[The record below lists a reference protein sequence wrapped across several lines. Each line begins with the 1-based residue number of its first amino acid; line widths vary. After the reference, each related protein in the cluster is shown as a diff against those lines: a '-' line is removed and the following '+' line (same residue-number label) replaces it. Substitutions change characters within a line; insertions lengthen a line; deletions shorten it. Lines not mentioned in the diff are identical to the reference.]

1 MTKYIIPSI
10 IEENKKS
17 LTGRIYSREVLLEMK
32 RQYDEL
38 IKDKKLFVTCEQ
50 PENRENVTDIDLQK
64 GIVQGIVEKVELVQ
78 GRLEFTIQTTVQL
91 SLIEKYLTGPEKDNT
106 YIATN
111 VCAIINYHNDLQAY
125 EIVFDNDHPV
135 EVANYVA
142 LLVVDNN

>member
-50 PENRENVTDIDLQK
+50 PENGENITDIDLQK

-91 SLIEKYLTGPEKDNT
+91 SLIEKYMSGIEKDNT
-106 YIATN
+106 YLATN
-111 VCAIINYHNDLQAY
+111 VCAIINYREDLQAY
-125 EIVFDNDHPV
+125 EILFDKDHPI

>member
-1 MTKYIIPSI
+1 MTKYIIPSS

-78 GRLEFTIQTTVQL
+78 GRLEFTIQTTGQL
-91 SLIEKYLTGPEKDNT
+91 SLIEKYMSGIEKDNT
-106 YIATN
+106 YLATN
-111 VCAIINYHNDLQAY
+111 VCAIINYREDLQAY
-125 EIVFDNDHPV
+125 EIVFDNDHPI

>member
-10 IEENKKS
+10 IEENKKT
-17 LTGRIYSREVLLEMK
+17 LTGRIYSREILLEMK

-64 GIVQGIVEKVELVQ
+64 GIVQGIVEKVELVE

-91 SLIEKYLTGPEKDNT
+91 SLIENCLF
-106 YIATN
+106 
-111 VCAIINYHNDLQAY
+111 LQQ
-125 EIVFDNDHPV
+125 
-135 EVANYVA
+135 
-142 LLVVDNN
+142 

>member
-1 MTKYIIPSI
+1 MTKYIIPSS

-32 RQYDEL
+32 RQYNEL

-50 PENRENVTDIDLQK
+50 PENRENVTDIDLAK

-78 GRLEFTIQTTVQL
+78 GRLEFTIQTTGQL
-91 SLIEKYLTGPEKDNT
+91 SLIEKYMSGIEKDNT
-106 YIATN
+106 YLATN
-111 VCAIINYHNDLQAY
+111 VCAIINYREDLQAY
-125 EIVFDNDHPV
+125 EIVFDNDHPI

>member
-1 MTKYIIPSI
+1 MTKYIIPSS

-50 PENRENVTDIDLQK
+50 PENRENVTDIDLAK

-78 GRLEFTIQTTVQL
+78 GRLEFTIQTTGQL
-91 SLIEKYLTGPEKDNT
+91 SLIEKYMSGIEKDNT
-106 YIATN
+106 YLATN
-111 VCAIINYHNDLQAY
+111 VCAIINYREDLQAY
-125 EIVFDNDHPV
+125 EIVFDNDHPI

>member
-1 MTKYIIPSI
+1 MTKYIIPSS

-78 GRLEFTIQTTVQL
+78 GRLEFTIQTTGQL
-91 SLIEKYLTGPEKDNT
+91 SLIEKYMSGIEKDNT
-106 YIATN
+106 YLATN
-111 VCAIINYHNDLQAY
+111 VCAIINYREDLQAY
-125 EIVFDNDHPV
+125 EIIFDKDHPV
-135 EVANYVA
+135 AVANYVA
-142 LLVVDNN
+142 VEIFPNN